1 MSIQVS
7 SDEIHHVLR
16 FQPIQL
22 DIQTCIKLVVTSG
35 RLWITTSGDASDFFV
50 HAGESMLLY
59 QKKRRY
65 LLEADSAEPSSYQ
78 LFNHCNRL
86 HLRPDFLAR
95 LQPKRCLRFLCQ
107 ASQQN

>member
-1 MSIQVS
+1 MSIQVNS
-7 SDEIHHVLR
+7 GEVHHALR

-22 DIQTCIKLVVTSG
+22 NIQTCIKLVVTSG
-35 RLWITTSGDASDFFV
+35 RLWITTSGDATDFFV
-50 HAGESMLLY
+50 QAGESILLY

-65 LLEADSAEPSSYQ
+65 LLEADSAEPTTYQ

-95 LQPKRCLRFLCQ
+95 LQLKRCHRFLCQ